1 MNTLPINKLILASF
15 AFAMTHVKSI
25 AKLSLVPLALA
36 TPFLSTMPQI
46 LEMMEKLYAGEDITT
61 MVLPENIHLYLAL
74 FVYGYSVL
82 SIGIY
87 RLVVQG
93 GNQNLGWMPLI
104 GIKQFLRFL
113 GLSIVVGAA
122 TTLPVLITGMPL
134 IQLIVYFLII
144 PITLNF
150 VNIALDQPSQYRW
163 SFSFL
168 TQFNLFFLQAVLPA
182 LVGLVFAA
190 LFDVLGLPNAL
201 EWIVRVLVFYWTLI
215 NLALC
220 YQLLVQKS

>member
-1 MNTLPINKLILASF
+1 MNTLPISKLALASF
-15 AFAMTHVKSI
+15 AFAMTHIKSI

-36 TPFLSTMPQI
+36 VPFLSTMPQI
-46 LEMMEKLYAGEDITT
+46 LALMEKLYGGEDITT
-61 MVLPENIHLYLAL
+61 IVLPDNMHLYLAL
-74 FVYGYSVL
+74 FVYGYTVL
-82 SIGIY
+82 SIGVY
-87 RLVVQG
+87 RLVTQG
-93 GNQNLGWMPLI
+93 AAQNLGWMPLI

-122 TTLPVLITGMPL
+122 TTLPVMLTGMPL
-134 IQLIVYFLII
+134 IQLVVYFLII

-150 VNIALDQPSQYRW
+150 VNIALDRPSQYKW
-163 SFSFL
+163 GLSFPV
-168 TQFNLFFLQAVLPA
+168 QFNLFFLQAVLPA
-182 LVGLVFAA
+182 LVGLLFATVFD
-190 LFDVLGLPNAL
+190 LLGLPNVL